1 MVKNR
6 FLKNSSF
13 YLFSTIIN
21 SGLVFLLTP
30 VMAYI
35 ISPEE
40 MGKVAIFQSITVF
53 LYSIVGL
60 GSNSATVRYSYDVDD
75 NKLGEYIGSSL
86 IILLSSTI
94 VVFAFICISS
104 GYLSNWLGLDESWLY
119 FSLFIASFNY
129 FFLLLLG
136 LYQRRENAKKY
147 AFLQIGNGLINFIL
161 SIFLVYFLYQ
171 TGDGRIFGWVIS
183 IAATGFISIYIL
195 HKRYDVRFRAE
206 ANIGKRLFRYG
217 VPLIPHELG
226 TFLITW
232 LAMIIVKEKLD
243 LASVGIFLVSLQL
256 SSVLG
261 VVCDAANKA
270 YVPWLFGKLK
280 QESVDKVKIV
290 KMTYIAMFGLILVS
304 TISFVLSPI
313 TMPMFLPREYAN
325 VAEIFIVL
333 VFGQAF
339 GGMYLLVTNYI
350 FFSKKTKVLPYIT
363 VLSGIVNFCLLY
375 YLIDS
380 FGLVGAA
387 YAFTISRFVQFI
399 LTWIAACVSYPMPWS
414 LKLLGADFGHK
425 TN

>member
-1 MVKNR
+1 MRKNR
-6 FLKNSSF
+6 LLKNSSF
-13 YLFSTIIN
+13 YLFSTVIN

-35 ISPEE
+35 ITPEE
-40 MGKVAIFQSITVF
+40 MGKVAIFQSLTVF

-60 GSNSATVRYSYDVDD
+60 GSNSATVRYSYDVND
-75 NKLGEYIGSSL
+75 NKLGEYIGASVS
-86 IILLSSTI
+86 ILLSSAL
-94 VVFAFICISS
+94 VVLCLMYVFSD
-104 GYLSNWLGLDESWLY
+104 YLSKWLELNELWLY

-136 LYQRRENAKKY
+136 LYQRNEYAQKY
-147 AFLQIGNGLINFIL
+147 AYLQIGNGILNFAL
-161 SIFLVYFLYQ
+161 SIILVYFVFQ
-171 TGDGRIFGWVIS
+171 TGDGRIFGWVVS
-183 IAATGFISIYIL
+183 IAATGFISIFIL
-195 HKRYDVRFRAE
+195 HKSYSVRFITETETR
-206 ANIGKRLFRYG
+206 NRLFRYG
-217 VPLIPHELG
+217 IPLIPHELG

-232 LAMIIVKEKLD
+232 LAMIIVKEKMD

-280 QESVDKVKIV
+280 QESVEKIKIV
-290 KMTYIAMFGLILVS
+290 KMSYIAMFALIAIS
-304 TISFVLSPI
+304 AISFFLAPTVMSV
-313 TMPMFLPREYAN
+313 FLPEEYAD

-350 FFSKKTKVLPYIT
+350 FYSKKTKVLPFIT
-363 VLSGIVNFCLLY
+363 VLSGIANCFLLF
-375 YLIDS
+375 YLIEL
-380 FGLVGAA
+380 FGLIGAA
-387 YAFTISRFVQFI
+387 YAFTVSRFIQFI
-399 LTWIAACVSYPMPWS
+399 LTWLAACVFYPMPWS
-414 LKLLGADFGHK
+414 LTVFGSNFGHK